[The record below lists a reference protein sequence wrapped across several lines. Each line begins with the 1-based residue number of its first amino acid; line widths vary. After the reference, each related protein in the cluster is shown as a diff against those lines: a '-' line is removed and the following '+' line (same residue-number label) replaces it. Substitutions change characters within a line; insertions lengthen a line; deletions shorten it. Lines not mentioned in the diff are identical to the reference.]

1 MHVDK
6 VWVSCSSI
14 KLVHGVPDRA
24 AKDIE
29 DYEELFYTDEEYAE
43 LEAAFEN
50 DENEDYEELLYT
62 DEEYTEIE
70 TAFEN

>member
-1 MHVDK
+1 MAV
-6 VWVSCSSI
+6 
-14 KLVHGVPDRA
+14 
-24 AKDIE
+24 KDIE
-29 DYEELFYTDEEYAE
+29 DYEELLYTDEEYAE

>member
-1 MHVDK
+1 MH
-6 VWVSCSSI
+6 
-14 KLVHGVPDRA
+14 GAPDRA

-29 DYEELFYTDEEYAE
+29 DYEELLYTDEEYAE

-62 DEEYTEIE
+62 DEEHAELE
-70 TAFEN
+70 AAFEN

>member
-1 MHVDK
+1 M
-6 VWVSCSSI
+6 
-14 KLVHGVPDRA
+14 LGLPDRA

-29 DYEELFYTDEEYAE
+29 DYGELLYTDEEYAE
-43 LEAAFEN
+43 LEAPFEN

-62 DEEYTEIE
+62 DEEYADIE

>member
-1 MHVDK
+1 M
-6 VWVSCSSI
+6 SCSSI

-29 DYEELFYTDEEYAE
+29 DYEELLYTDEEYAE

-62 DEEYTEIE
+62 DEEYAEIE

>member
-1 MHVDK
+1 M
-6 VWVSCSSI
+6 
-14 KLVHGVPDRA
+14 HGVPDRA

-29 DYEELFYTDEEYAE
+29 DYEELLYTDEEYAE

-50 DENEDYEELLYT
+50 EENEDYEELLYT